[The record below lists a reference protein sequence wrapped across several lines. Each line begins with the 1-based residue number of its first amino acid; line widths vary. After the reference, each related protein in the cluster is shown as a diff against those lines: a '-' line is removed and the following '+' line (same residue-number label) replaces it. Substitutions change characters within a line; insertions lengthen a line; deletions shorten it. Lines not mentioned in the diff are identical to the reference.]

1 MPAKTAV
8 DAGPLVAL
16 FNQKDDHHQ
25 KALEFL
31 KNFEGEF
38 VSTVAVIT
46 EAAYLLDFSSA
57 AQADFI
63 RWVAAGAIELVHL
76 ESSDLERIAALIG
89 QYADLP
95 MDFADASLVAI
106 CERLGVRSVATLD
119 SDFHVYRLEGK
130 DAFQNVFPVI

>member
-1 MPAKTAV
+1 MTITIRLDPK
-8 DAGPLVAL
+8 L
-16 FNQKDDHHQ
+16 QKELDLY
-25 KALEFL
+25 ARR
-31 KNFEGEF
+31 EGMTR
-38 VSTVAVIT
+38 S
-46 EAAYLLDFSSA
+46 
-57 AQADFI
+57 
-63 RWVAAGAIELVHL
+63 ELVRECIQEYIAQKKQRATAWELGQDLFGKHA
-76 ESSDLERIAALIG
+76 SDRSDLERIAALIG